1 MKSGQRL
8 ENLIDRGGSSG
19 PGAAGWIFDRQIVS
33 ASSDPVRPLARPT
46 QHAWQSKLRPGFTVL
61 ARLNESSPLL
71 AKGFVEWDGLAAG
84 WLSDYVWKLQLE
96 EETSQISKLTVD
108 LRLPF
113 PY

>member
-46 QHAWQSKLRPGFTVL
+46 QRAWQSKLRPRFTVL
-61 ARLNESSPLL
+61 ARLYESSPLL
-71 AKGFVEWDGLAAG
+71 AKGFVECTV

-96 EETSQISKLTVD
+96 DKTSQISKLTVD